1 LNDECNTKQ
10 NRYGSILSRG
20 DGASPQNFTRIAE
33 VRKVGEFG
41 SERGLIDMTNLDSPD
56 TFMEYLLAMKDG
68 VELPVE
74 CNFLPA
80 NATQSP
86 DTGLI
91 KDHNDGV
98 ARDFTLEL
106 PGSFGT
112 FSFTALVRAWK
123 ANVAPNEGL
132 IATFTLKLTGAIDY
146 TP

>member
-1 LNDECNTKQ
+1 MTTQSKIG
-10 NRYGSILSRG
+10 YGTVLSRG
-20 DGASPQNFTRIAE
+20 DGLSPEGFVRIAE

-80 NATQSP
+80 NATQGP
-86 DTGLI
+86 ETGLI

-98 ARDFTLEL
+98 SRNFTLEL
-106 PGSFGT
+106 PGDFGT
-112 FSFTALVRAWK
+112 FTFSALVRAWK

-132 IATFTLKLTGAIDY
+132 IATFTLKLTGAIVY
-146 TP
+146 IPA